1 MLSISANAEYAGYTP
16 AEVAEKH
23 RQALRESVRL
33 AAKDLGDWWT
43 GAQGWKTISLLV
55 LDRPNPLTQAAAWA
69 SGMSGRVGAG
79 LTRAGA
85 ATPFVIRSRSDGLVD
100 FGIELGFGGVAG
112 TARLSGTRL
121 RSPRGYLANVE
132 EGQKPTERVRL
143 WFDPLVVGHLIDRFG
158 NLVNTPSKPVYAEIM
173 EVLTSAQKMPEVGG
187 VPKPPARFRSVG
199 QWAEQRFGISRR
211 HFRIKMLGDVSLAY
225 FLPGGRLKSFAGFGT
240 RETRSPKKF
249 NLETLIADWVRRFGR
264 ERQQFHYRRL
274 MADAFRGALGKR
286 GGLRGRR

>member
-1 MLSISANAEYAGYTP
+1 MLSISANAEYVGFTP

-23 RQALRESVRL
+23 RQALRESARL

-55 LDRPNPLTQAAAWA
+55 LDRPNPWTQAAAWA
-69 SGMSGRVGAG
+69 SGLSGRVGAG
-79 LTRAGA
+79 LIRAGTVA
-85 ATPFVIRSRSDGLVD
+85 PFVVSSRPDGTAD
-100 FGIELGFGGVAG
+100 FGIQLGFGGTPG
-112 TARLSGTRL
+112 TARLSGTPL

-132 EGQKPTERVRL
+132 SRQKQTERVRL
-143 WFDPLVVGHLIDRFG
+143 WFDPLVVGHLIDRYG
-158 NLVNTPSKPVYAEIM
+158 NLMNTPAKPVYGEIV
-173 EVLTSAQKMPEVGG
+173 EVLTNAQETPEGG
-187 VPKPPARFRSVG
+187 VPKPPARFHSVG

-211 HFRIKMLGDVSLAY
+211 HFRIKKLGDVSLAY

-240 RETRSPKKF
+240 RETRAPKKF
-249 NLETLIADWVRRFGR
+249 NLETLLGDWVRRFGR

-274 MADAFRGALGKR
+274 MADAFQGALGKR